1 MISSC
6 RCPSAANSRN
16 VLVQALWFSMMSFR
30 VTALSS
36 TWGTEKHTDV
46 PAIGYMTT
54 HDYIMTMRSVKIAEL
69 KARLSEH
76 LRYVRRGHVVT
87 ILDRDTPVA
96 RVVPMEGADAF
107 RVRQPAKRVR
117 KLQDVPLPRP
127 LRVGLDVVD
136 LLLEE
141 RQGER

>member
-1 MISSC
+1 
-6 RCPSAANSRN
+6 
-16 VLVQALWFSMMSFR
+16 
-30 VTALSS
+30 
-36 TWGTEKHTDV
+36 
-46 PAIGYMTT
+46 
-54 HDYIMTMRSVKIAEL
+54 
-69 KARLSEH
+69 
-76 LRYVRRGHVVT
+76 
-87 ILDRDTPVA
+87 
-96 RVVPMEGADAF
+96 MEGADAL

>member
-1 MISSC
+1 
-6 RCPSAANSRN
+6 
-16 VLVQALWFSMMSFR
+16 
-30 VTALSS
+30 
-36 TWGTEKHTDV
+36 
-46 PAIGYMTT
+46 MTT

-69 KARLSEH
+69 KAHLSEH

-96 RVVPMEGADAF
+96 RVVPIEGTDAL

-127 LRVGLDVVD
+127 LRVGVDVVD